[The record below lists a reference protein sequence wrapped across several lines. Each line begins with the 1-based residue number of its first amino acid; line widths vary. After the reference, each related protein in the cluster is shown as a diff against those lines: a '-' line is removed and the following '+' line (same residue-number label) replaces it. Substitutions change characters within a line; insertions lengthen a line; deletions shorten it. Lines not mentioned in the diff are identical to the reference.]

1 MKERIMKRTRTV
13 TDESGAAAIELA
25 LLIPVLIT
33 ILFGI
38 IEFGLGFNASITV
51 TQAAREAVRPLAL
64 GKGTSAADVAG
75 RAAASPLTVVV
86 DQMVPSSGLCTSGTN
101 ASVRVNYAFSYDIPF
116 FKSDTITIR
125 RKAVMK
131 CGG

>member
-1 MKERIMKRTRTV
+1 MKERTMKCTRAGN
-13 TDESGAAAIELA
+13 DENGAAAIELA
-25 LLIPVLIT
+25 LLVPVLIT

-38 IEFGLGFNASITV
+38 VEFGLGFNASITV

-64 GKGTSAADVAG
+64 GKGTSAADAAG
-75 RAAASPLTVVV
+75 KAAASPLTVVV
-86 DQMVPSSGLCTSGTN
+86 DQMVPSSGVCAAGTN
-101 ASVRVNYAFSYDIPF
+101 ASVRVNHSFSYDIPF